1 MGSIPKGTTKRSNGA
16 LLKLRFGF
24 LALKGTIITIPKG
37 TTKTVSKKKAAYYVV
52 WSGKT
57 PGIYDTWEECEAQV
71 KGQTG
76 AKFKGFATRQE
87 AEQAFSSSPDLYII
101 RKPKTEKEGHS
112 QLSIVNSQLSAPI
125 LPSLAVDAACS
136 GNPGVMEFR
145 GVIAD
150 TGTEVFHRGP
160 FQQGTN
166 NIGEFLA
173 IVLGL
178 AYLKQNNLPWALYTD
193 SRTALS
199 WLKKGHA
206 DTKIE
211 WNASNQDLFFMV
223 RKAEMWLHDNTWS
236 TPIYKWDTKAWGEI
250 PADFGRK

>member
-1 MGSIPKGTTKRSNGA
+1 MGGLRSTGQGGAGSKIQRFRFPSRSRAGILLFAGELHHPQTPKFSTLNSQFSI
-16 LLKLRFGF
+16 L
-24 LALKGTIITIPKG
+24 
-37 TTKTVSKKKAAYYVV
+37 
-52 WSGKT
+52 
-57 PGIYDTWEECEAQV
+57 
-71 KGQTG
+71 
-76 AKFKGFATRQE
+76 
-87 AEQAFSSSPDLYII
+87 
-101 RKPKTEKEGHS
+101 
-112 QLSIVNSQLSAPI
+112 NSQLSTPI
-125 LPSLAVDAACS
+125 LPALAVDAACS

-160 FQQGTN
+160 LNGGTN

-193 SRTALS
+193 SRTALA

-211 WNASNQDLFFMV
+211 WNAQNQDLFFML
-223 RKAEMWLHDNTWS
+223 RKAEMWLHDNTWT

>member
-1 MGSIPKGTTKRSNGA
+1 MSKAPVTT
-16 LLKLRFGF
+16 
-24 LALKGTIITIPKG
+24 
-37 TTKTVSKKKAAYYVV
+37 
-52 WSGKT
+52 
-57 PGIYDTWEECEAQV
+57 
-71 KGQTG
+71 
-76 AKFKGFATRQE
+76 AK
-87 AEQAFSSSPDLYII
+87 
-101 RKPKTEKEGHS
+101 
-112 QLSIVNSQLSAPI
+112 PI
-125 LPSLAVDAACS
+125 LPALAVDAACS

-160 FQQGTN
+160 FNGGTN

-178 AYLKQNNLPWALYTD
+178 AYLKQNNLPWVLYTD

-211 WNASNQDLFFMV
+211 WNAQNQDLFFML
-223 RKAEMWLHDNTWS
+223 RKAEMWLHDNTWT
-236 TPIYKWDTKAWGEI
+236 TPIYKWDTKSWGEI

>member
-1 MGSIPKGTTKRSNGA
+1 MA
-16 LLKLRFGF
+16 
-24 LALKGTIITIPKG
+24 
-37 TTKTVSKKKAAYYVV
+37 KKKAAYYTV

-57 PGIYDTWEECEAQV
+57 PGVYDSWEECEQQV
-71 KGQTG
+71 KGFAG
-76 AKFKGFATRQE
+76 ARYKGFASREE
-87 AEQAFSSSPDLYII
+87 ATQALAAPPEQYII
-101 RKPKTEKEGHS
+101 RKPKAE
-112 QLSIVNSQLSAPI
+112 NA
-125 LPSLAVDAACS
+125 LPSTGRDGGRSPVLPALAVDAACS

-160 FQQGTN
+160 FVNGTN

-178 AYLKQNNLPWALYTD
+178 AYLKQNNLPWVLYSD
-193 SRTALS
+193 SRTALA

-206 DTKIE
+206 DTKLE
-211 WNASNQDLFFMV
+211 WNASNQDLFMML
-223 RKAEMWLHDNTWS
+223 RKAEMWLHDNTWT

>member
-1 MGSIPKGTTKRSNGA
+1 MGS
-16 LLKLRFGF
+16 
-24 LALKGTIITIPKG
+24 IPKG

-57 PGIYDTWEECEAQV
+57 PGIYDTWEDCEAQV
-71 KGQTG
+71 KGVQG
-76 AKFKGFATRQE
+76 AKYKGFASRPE
-87 AEQAFSSSPDLYII
+87 AEQAFSSSPENYII
-101 RKPKTEKEGHS
+101 RKPQNSQHS
-112 QLSIVNSQLSAPI
+112 TLNSQFSILNCQLSTLNSQFSILNSQLSTPI
-125 LPSLAVDAACS
+125 LPALAVAAACS

-160 FQQGTN
+160 FNGGTN

-193 SRTALS
+193 SRTALA

-211 WNASNQDLFFMV
+211 WNAQNQDLFFML
-223 RKAEMWLHDNTWS
+223 RKAEMWLHDNTWT

>member
-1 MGSIPKGTTKRSNGA
+1 M
-16 LLKLRFGF
+16 
-24 LALKGTIITIPKG
+24 
-37 TTKTVSKKKAAYYVV
+37 SKKKAAFYVV
-52 WSGKT
+52 WSGKN
-57 PGIYDTWEECEAQV
+57 PGIYDNWDECEAQV
-71 KGQTG
+71 KGTAG
-76 AKFKGFATRQE
+76 AKYKGFASRDE
-87 AEQAFSSSPDLYII
+87 AEQAFRSSPEQYIV
-101 RKPKTEKEGHS
+101 RKPKEAVGN
-112 QLSIVNSQLSAPI
+112 QPSAISSPPI
-125 LPSLAVDAACS
+125 LPALAVDAACS

-160 FQQGTN
+160 FEGGTN

-178 AYLKQNNLPWALYTD
+178 AYLKQNNLPWALYSD
-193 SRTALS
+193 SRTALA

-206 DTKIE
+206 DTKLE
-211 WNASNQDLFFMV
+211 WNASNQDLFFML
-223 RKAEMWLHDNTWS
+223 RKAEMWLHDNTWT